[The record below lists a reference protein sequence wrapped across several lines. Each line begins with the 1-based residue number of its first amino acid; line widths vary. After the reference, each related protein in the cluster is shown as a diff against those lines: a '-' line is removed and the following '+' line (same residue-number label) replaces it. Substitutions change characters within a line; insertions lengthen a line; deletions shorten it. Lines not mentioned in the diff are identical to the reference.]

1 MKLKKMVGMV
11 VAFATF
17 TVAMLMPAFVQASSI
32 VERVTSEETTEDQAE
47 DTRYSLFRGSNLN
60 SGTVK
65 IAKLSDHEIAIY
77 GLTQGHH
84 VCDKLFLSLYLE
96 QKSDGSYGT
105 YDSWH
110 FTATDVTSLERTI
123 TVLVPSGH
131 YYRVRGYHAAADLDA
146 HTKESISTLTQ
157 GIWVGSGSPP
167 QE

>member
-17 TVAMLMPAFVQASSI
+17 TVAMLMPASVQASSI
-32 VERVTSEETTEDQAE
+32 MERITSEETAENQSE
-47 DTRYSLFRGSNLN
+47 DTQYSLLRGVDLNL
-60 SGTVK
+60 GTVK
-65 IAKLSDHEIAIY
+65 IGALSDHEIAIY

-96 QKSDGSYGT
+96 QKTDGSYGT

-110 FTATDVTSLERTI
+110 FTALNVTSLTKSL